1 MELEGQS
8 ILVVYIPLLFALYIF
23 TTQFIRKLRNLPP
36 SPILDLPFIGH
47 LYLLKKPLYRSLAQI
62 SHRYGPVTLLNFGS
76 RPVLVV
82 SSPSAAEDCLSRN
95 DVVFANR
102 PRLLA
107 GKHLGYNYTSLVWS
121 SYGDHWRNLRRIS
134 SIEILSGHK
143 LQSLHEIRVDE
154 LRSTIRALSARAPG
168 SAVDMKTAFFEL
180 TMNVVMRMIA
190 GKRYYG
196 ENVEDAEEARQF
208 REIAKESLRVS
219 TSSTGDFLPVVRWL
233 GLGGGEKEMI
243 ELQAKRDGFMQG
255 LVEEGRRRSAGG
267 GKPKTMIEMLL
278 ALQESEPQYYT
289 DAMIRSLMLTSKTK
303 MYWFFVSSTSDVLD
317 RTGPCEVIDKKGRKD
332 LDNNLLI
339 AGTDT
344 SAGTLEWALSL
355 LLNHPHALKKAQAE
369 IDAQVGNERLIEE
382 ADMSNL
388 PYLRCIINET
398 LRMYPAGPL
407 LIPHQSSHPCAVGGH
422 HVPAGTMLL
431 VNVWAIHNDPANW
444 DEPREFRPERFEGVD
459 GYRDGFRFMPF
470 GSGRR
475 GCPGENL
482 AVRVVGSA
490 LGALVQC
497 FDWERVGKELV
508 DMDEGIGLSMPKAN
522 PLMACCKPR
531 SVVANLLSQI
541 S

>member
-1 MELEGQS
+1 MELEHPSSLSSSSS

-36 SPILDLPFIGH
+36 SPILDLPLIGH
-47 LYLLKKPLYRSLAQI
+47 LYLLKKPLYRSLALI
-62 SHRYGPVTLLNFGS
+62 SRRYGPVTILSFGS

-82 SSPSAAEDCLSRN
+82 SSASAAEDCLSRN
-95 DVVFANR
+95 DVIFANR

-107 GKHLGYNYTSLVWS
+107 GKHLGYDYTSLVWS

-143 LQSLHEIRVDE
+143 LQSLHAIRADE

-196 ENVEDAEEARQF
+196 ENVEEAEEARQF

-233 GLGGGEKEMI
+233 GLGGGEKELI

-255 LVEEGRRRSAGG
+255 LVEEGRRRSAGD
-267 GKPKTMIEMLL
+267 GKPKTMIQMLL
-278 ALQESEPQYYT
+278 ALQESEPHYYT
-289 DAMIRSLMLTSKTK
+289 DAMIRSLML
-303 MYWFFVSSTSDVLD
+303 
-317 RTGPCEVIDKKGRKD
+317 
-332 LDNNLLI
+332 NLLI

-369 IDAQVGNERLIEE
+369 IDAQIGNERLIDE

-388 PYLRCIINET
+388 PYLRCIVNET

-407 LIPHQSSHPCAVGGH
+407 LIPHQSSQPCAVGGY

-431 VNVWAIHNDPANW
+431 VNVWAIHNDPNNW
-444 DEPREFRPERFEGVD
+444 DKPREFRPERFEGVD

-490 LGALVQC
+490 LGALIQC

-508 DMDEGIGLSMPKAN
+508 DMDEGIGLSMPKAK
-522 PLMACCKPR
+522 PLMASCKPR
-531 SVVANLLSQI
+531 PMVAHLLSQI
-541 S
+541 T